1 MPPTDRQVELF
12 HKLTTDRDFG
22 DADPDAL
29 RSTFATLT
37 PAAAS
42 KWIDRA
48 MSKPR
53 ATGGSAEGENID
65 PDF

>member
-22 DADPDAL
+22 DRDPDEL
-29 RSTFATLT
+29 RETFATLT
-37 PAAAS
+37 PVAAS

-53 ATGGSAEGENID
+53 ASGGNATGADVE